1 MNLCENV
8 QIWTRIGNEVAK
20 ILKNVFLRKFV
31 FYLLKNKRGQGHW
44 ITKRVDDN
52 WGNYALREFGPGEV
66 VYTSNCIRKNEKRS
80 SHTIQKDWKSHVV
93 MDLPARFTNHSCE
106 PNVGVID
113 NNEG

>member
-1 MNLCENV
+1 M
-8 QIWTRIGNEVAK
+8 GNEVAK
-20 ILKNVFLRKFV
+20 ILKNVFLRKLF

-52 WGNYALREFGPGEV
+52 WGNYALREFCPGEV
-66 VYTSNCIRKNEKRS
+66 VYTSNCIRKTEKRS